1 MLLGFVGNNS
11 PGCWERKQTNE
22 EESKMRETVN
32 FTI

>member
-11 PGCWERKQTNE
+11 QGYWERKQTNE
-22 EESKMRETVN
+22 EDSKTRETVN